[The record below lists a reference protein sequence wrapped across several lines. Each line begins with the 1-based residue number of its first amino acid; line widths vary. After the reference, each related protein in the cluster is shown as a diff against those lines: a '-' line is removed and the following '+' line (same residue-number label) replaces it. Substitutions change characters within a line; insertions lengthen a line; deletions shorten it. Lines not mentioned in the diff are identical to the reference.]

1 MSVLFERHIKG
12 KKGDWSPEYDITG
25 CQCSYCMDKTGLNY
39 GGQNKK
45 LHYGLNIP
53 RDWSGCNSWY
63 VIKIWPNTY
72 IRWTNGWFRYLPFYN
87 KCKEVESLNRELGYL
102 KKELYALEEI
112 NKMNDNKIS
121 LLEEDL
127 WCVHKW
133 LSEVEAPV
141 GDTNG
146 TYSIVGRIKA
156 LIALREK
163 QQ

>member
-1 MSVLFERHIKG
+1 MSVLFERHVKG
-12 KKGDWSPEYDITG
+12 KGKDWSPEYDITG
-25 CQCSYCMDKTGLNY
+25 CQCSYCMDQVSFNGSVIR
-39 GGQNKK
+39 KK

-53 RDWSGCNSWY
+53 IDWAAWNSWY
-63 VIKIWPNTY
+63 TIKVWPNTY

-87 KCKEVESLNRELGYL
+87 KCREAEGLNREIEYL
-102 KKELYALEEI
+102 KRELAALEEI
-112 NKMNDNKIS
+112 NSMKDNKIS

-133 LSEVEAPV
+133 LSEAEAPI
-141 GDTNG
+141 GDANG

-156 LIALREK
+156 LITLREK